1 MRRRSAL
8 LKLYYGGSKEERT
21 PLLPSSSLLFDFPK
35 LIDSERSVGRSV
47 PPRPEFC
54 RIGEKRERGRKRR
67 GESCKLPVFEDS
79 PNKMRTS
86 RLQGS
91 EVRFYFRRTFKKLKI
106 YRKQNLAKFLI
117 AVDPSPFFRLPFNS
131 PSSPPP
137 PPVPTQSRQKIKAV
151 SLGRRTAA
159 RSCTAAR
166 TDLSLP
172 AQPSLAGV
180 LCSTGN

>member
-1 MRRRSAL
+1 MPDLTATDAAGKR
-8 LKLYYGGSKEERT
+8 EEREGEKKVCIIKAVLRRVGRGEDR
-21 PLLPSSSLLFDFPK
+21 LLPSSSLLFDFPK
-35 LIDSERSVGRSV
+35 LIDSERSVGRWV

-67 GESCKLPVFEDS
+67 GGSCKLPVFEDS

-117 AVDPSPFFRLPFNS
+117 AVDPSPSFRLPFNS
-131 PSSPPP
+131 PSPPP
-137 PPVPTQSRQKIKAV
+137 PPFR
-151 SLGRRTAA
+151 LNHA
-159 RSCTAAR
+159 RK
-166 TDLSLP
+166 
-172 AQPSLAGV
+172 
-180 LCSTGN
+180 